1 LNLPFSAVPAAQGLY
16 DPQFEHD
23 ACGVA
28 FVADLHGRQSHRIV
42 EQALTALHNLD
53 HRGAAGAEPS
63 SGDGAGLTVQVPDAF
78 LRAVVDFELPPAGEY
93 VVGNVFLPVDDEAA
107 ASVRALVADTAT
119 EEGLRLLGWR
129 DVPSVTDSLGPTA
142 RSVMPR
148 FAQVFVTGDGARG
161 IDLDRRA
168 YCLRKVVER
177 RAREAQLDL
186 YFPSLSARTL
196 VYKGMLTTDQLG
208 AVFPDLTD
216 PRFESAIGLVH
227 SRFST
232 NTFPSWPLA
241 HPYRYIAHN
250 GEINT
255 IRGNRNWMRTRET
268 LLESDLI
275 PGDLK
280 RLFPICTPDVSD
292 SASFDEVLE
301 LLHLGGRS
309 LAHAV
314 LMMIPEAWENTT
326 EGSLR
331 PELDLAMSAKIRS
344 FYEFHSCLS
353 EAWDGPACVN
363 FTDGTVIGAVLD
375 RNGLRPGRWW
385 QTEDGLVVLGSE
397 SGVLDLDPSTVVAKG
412 RLQPGRMFL
421 VDTER
426 GEIRSDDDIK
436 SELAA
441 EHPYDEWLHAGLMH
455 LDDLPEREHVVFT
468 HESVTRR
475 QQIFG
480 YTEEELQVLITP
492 MASAGTEPIGSMGTD
507 TPVAVLSQR
516 PRLLFDYFSELF
528 AQVTN
533 PPLDAIREE
542 LVTSLA
548 GGIGPEQNLLSPGP
562 ASCRQI
568 VIPRPVIDNDELAK
582 IWHIDA
588 DGNMPGFQCQ
598 LIDGRFRVHGGGEAL
613 AAALE
618 RVRRECSA
626 AVEAGARILILSD
639 RGCDADY
646 APIPSLL
653 LTSAVHQHLVRTGE
667 RTRAGLVVETGEA
680 REVHHIALL
689 IGYGAA
695 AVNPYL
701 AFETI
706 DDLVASGAI
715 AGVSGEQAIK
725 NYVKALSKGVLKVMS
740 KMGISTIQSYT
751 GAQVFE
757 AFGLAQPLV
766 DEYFGGTPSRLGG
779 VGLEVLA
786 EEAAARHAAAYP
798 VVATARA
805 HRRLDVGGEY
815 QWRREGELHVFNPET
830 VFLLQHSTRSRQYDI
845 FRRYT
850 DKVDEL
856 SRAGA
861 TVRGLFEF
869 RTDLRPPVPLD
880 EVEPVSEIVKRFATG
895 AMSYGSISA
904 EAHETLAIAM
914 NRLGGR
920 SNSGEGGEDARR
932 FVPDANG
939 DLRRSAV
946 KQVASGRF
954 GVTSHYLVNCSD
966 IQIKIAQGAKP
977 GEGGQL
983 PGFKVY
989 PWVAATRNSTPGVGL
1004 ISPPPHHDIYS
1015 IEDIAQ
1021 LIHDLKNAND
1031 QARVHVK
1038 LVSEAGVGT
1047 VAAGVSKA
1055 HADVVLISGHDGG
1068 TGAAPLTSL
1077 KHAGLPWEL
1086 GLADTQQ
1093 TLLLNGLRD
1102 RITVQ
1107 VDGGMKTG
1115 RDVVVAALLGGEEY
1129 GFATAPL
1136 VVSGCI
1142 MMRVC
1147 HLDTCP
1153 VGVATQNP
1161 VLRERFSGTPEFV
1174 ETFFEFIAE
1183 QVRELLAELGF
1194 RSLEEAIGQVDV
1206 LDRSKA
1212 IEHWKAHGLDLTPIL
1227 HTPENPY
1234 DQAFTKSRE
1243 QDHALEVA
1251 LDQTLIELCEGALL
1265 DASPVRLELKVRN
1278 VNRTVGTM
1286 LGSMVT
1292 RRYGAD
1298 GLPPGTIDITFRG
1311 SGGQSFGAFVPR
1323 GMTLRV
1329 YGDTNDYA
1337 GKGLSGG
1344 VIAVRPDERA
1354 PFAAEKQVIA
1364 GNVIGYGATSGEI
1377 YLRGVVGE
1385 RFCVRNS
1392 GATAVAEGVGDHALE
1407 YMTGG
1412 VAVIL
1417 GPTGRNVGAGM
1428 SGGYAYVLD
1437 LDPALVN
1444 PELVDV
1450 EPLAEEDVNRVRAV
1464 VEAHV
1469 AATDS
1474 AVGRAL
1480 LADWSAAVPRFSA
1493 IVARDFRRVLDA
1505 TRRATAEGADV
1516 DAAVMAAARP

>member
-1 LNLPFSAVPAAQGLY
+1 VPFSALPAPQGLY

-28 FVADLHGRQSHRIV
+28 FVADLHGRATHRIV
-42 EQALTALHNLD
+42 EQALIALHNLD

-63 SGDGAGLTVQVPDAF
+63 SGDGAGITVQVPDGF
-78 LRAVVDFELPPAGEY
+78 LRAVAGFALPPAGEY
-93 VVGNVFLPVDDEAA
+93 AVGNAFVPLDAEQ
-107 ASVRALVADTAT
+107 ADTAVRLI
-119 EEGLRLLGWR
+119 EKVAADEGLRVLGWR
-129 DVPSVTDSLGPTA
+129 EVPMVADSLGPTA
-142 RSVMPR
+142 RRVMPR
-148 FAQVFVTGDGARG
+148 IRQLFLAGQPGERG
-161 IDLDRRA
+161 LVIDRRA
-168 YCLRKVVER
+168 FALRKIAERLARQARVE
-177 RAREAQLDL
+177 L
-186 YFPSLSARTL
+186 YFPSLSSRTL

-208 AVFPDLTD
+208 VVFPDLTD

-268 LLESDLI
+268 LLQSELI

-280 RLFPICTPDVSD
+280 RLFPICTPEWSD
-292 SASFDEVLE
+292 SGSFDEVLE
-301 LLHLGGRS
+301 LLHMGGRS
-309 LAHAV
+309 LPHAV

-331 PELDLAMSAKIRS
+331 PELDRAMESRIRS
-344 FYEFHSCLS
+344 FYEFHSCLM

-385 QTEDGLVVLGSE
+385 RTADGLVVLGSE
-397 SGVLDLDPSTVVAKG
+397 SGVLDLDPATVVAKG

-421 VDTER
+421 VDTAR
-426 GEIRSDDDIK
+426 GEIRVDDDIK
-436 SELAA
+436 AELAN
-441 EHPYDEWLHAGLMH
+441 EHPYDEWLHAGLIH
-455 LDDLPEREHVVFT
+455 LHELPAREHVVFT

-480 YTEEELQVLITP
+480 YTEEELRVLIAP
-492 MASAGTEPIGSMGTD
+492 MATAGLEPIGSMGTD
-507 TPVAVLSQR
+507 TPPAGLSKR
-516 PRLLFDYFSELF
+516 PRMLFDYFTELF

-542 LVTSLA
+542 LVTSLT
-548 GGIGPEQNLLSPGP
+548 GGIGPERNLLDPGP

-568 VIPRPVIDNDELAK
+568 VIPRPVLDNDELAK
-582 IWHIDA
+582 IWHINA
-588 DGNMPGFQCQ
+588 DGDMPGFRCQ

-639 RGCDADY
+639 RDCDADH

-653 LTSAVHQHLVRTGE
+653 LTSAVHQHLVRAGQ
-667 RTRAGLVVETGEA
+667 RTQVGLVVESGEA
-680 REVHHIALL
+680 REVHHVALL

-706 DDLVASGAI
+706 DDLVANGAI
-715 AGVSGEQAIK
+715 AGVPAEKAIH

-757 AFGLAQPLV
+757 AFGLSHAVV

-798 VVATARA
+798 LVATSRA

-815 QWRREGELHVFNPET
+815 QWRREGELHLFNPET
-830 VFLLQHSTRSRQYDI
+830 VFLLQHATRSRRYEV
-845 FRRYT
+845 FREYT
-850 DKVDEL
+850 SEIERL
-856 SRAGA
+856 NREGG
-861 TVRGLFEF
+861 TLRGLFAF
-869 RTDLRPPVPLD
+869 KSDRARVPLD
-880 EVEPVSEIVKRFATG
+880 EVEPVSAIVRRFATG

-914 NRLGGR
+914 NRLGGK
-920 SNSGEGGEDARR
+920 SNTGEGGEDARR
-932 FVPDANG
+932 FAPDENG

-954 GVTSHYLVNCSD
+954 GVTSHYLVNADD
-966 IQIKIAQGAKP
+966 IQIKVAQGAKP

-989 PWVAATRNSTPGVGL
+989 PWIARTRHSTPGVGL

-1015 IEDIAQ
+1015 IEDLAQ

-1038 LVSEAGVGT
+1038 LVAEVGVGT

-1077 KHAGLPWEL
+1077 KHAGLPWEI

-1107 VDGGMKTG
+1107 VDGALKTG
-1115 RDVVVAALLGGEEY
+1115 RDVVVAALLGAEEY

-1136 VVSGCI
+1136 IVSGCI

-1161 VLRERFSGTPEFV
+1161 VLRERFTGKPEFV
-1174 ETFFEFIAE
+1174 ETFFEYIAE
-1183 QVRELLAELGF
+1183 EVRELLAELGF
-1194 RSLEEAIGQVDV
+1194 RSLDEAIGRVDV
-1206 LDRSKA
+1206 LDTAQA
-1212 IEHWKAHGLDLTPIL
+1212 IEHWKAEGLDLAPVLSTPQ
-1227 HTPENPY
+1227 NPY
-1234 DQAFTKSRE
+1234 GQTLAKSRQ
-1243 QDHALEVA
+1243 QDHALDVA

-1265 DASPVRLELKVRN
+1265 DASPVTLEMKVRN

-1298 GLPPGTIDITFRG
+1298 GLPAGTIDITFRG
-1311 SGGQSFGAFVPR
+1311 SGGQSFGAFLPR
-1323 GMTLRV
+1323 GVTLRV
-1329 YGDTNDYA
+1329 IGDANDYT

-1344 VIAVRPDERA
+1344 VLAVRPDEAA
-1354 PFAAEKQVIA
+1354 PFVAEQHVIA
-1364 GNVIGYGATSGEI
+1364 GNVIAYGATSGEL

-1417 GPTGRNVGAGM
+1417 GRTGRNVAAGM
-1428 SGGYAYVLD
+1428 SGGYGYVLD

-1444 PELVDV
+1444 GELVDI
-1450 EPLAEEDVNRVRAV
+1450 ERLSDGDAARLRGI

-1469 AATDS
+1469 AYTDS

-1480 LADWSAAVPRFSA
+1480 LADWPAAVARCSV
-1493 IVARDFRRVLDA
+1493 IVPRDFRRVLDA
-1505 TRRATAEGADV
+1505 TRRASAAGEDV
-1516 DAAVMAAARP
+1516 DAAVMAAARS